1 MVYSLSSSW
10 NFVSCS
16 SLFQGWDLGVP
27 ICQIILFRLSNRV
40 NRAHAQVL
48 DVELGPRASNL
59 CSHFSNRYFFI
70 KYSTIMLFFVW
81 LGCYFVGENGLLRL
95 SAIMVQSVVLI
106 STLLILPTTWCLAW
120 WEKSVVL
127 VFVLWGTCESE
138 CKVMYLVMF
147 LRCFLEDGCT
157 VTQPAATCLKLQRFQ
172 ELLVVWFSHMIWEAS
187 LWEMQPY
194 HLLPKLVLWHLPLQ
208 MLLLSSKERYVPSWC

>member
-1 MVYSLSSSW
+1 MCWTKWTLMVYSLSSSQDL
-10 NFVSCS
+10 VSSS

-95 SAIMVQSVVLI
+95 SAIMVQSVVVLI
-106 STLLILPTTWCLAW
+106 STMLIIPTPWGSGK
-120 WEKSVVL
+120 ESVVL
-127 VFVLWGTCESE
+127 AFVLWPMGN
-138 CKVMYLVMF
+138 
-147 LRCFLEDGCT
+147 
-157 VTQPAATCLKLQRFQ
+157 
-172 ELLVVWFSHMIWEAS
+172 
-187 LWEMQPY
+187 LWKCM
-194 HLLPKLVLWHLPLQ
+194 
-208 MLLLSSKERYVPSWC
+208 